1 MSRLFLSSCLPS
13 FLSAS
18 LLFHVLFNYILLL
31 RLLLCSFHLP
41 PFLSILLFY
50 LSPMS
55 SPSHRDSNV
64 SMFEMDGAVEK
75 VRIKHSSIL
84 YSQRMFCSTTSQ
96 TIHITRS
103 LFLHPL
109 LPISIHNPHSIF
121 VYLYLP
127 VFPPSSSLCHLPNPP
142 FYRSIYY
149 SMSPPFF
156 CRPNYLQLLPS
167 LSSQSSIFS
176 TYLPLP
182 LNSPFCTSLSPFLS
196 SLPLFF
202 PPFSPLFSSL
212 RFSSLSPF
220 FCFLPSFLSSFFF
233 TLIPLLGFLPSL
245 FTWLSSFLP
254 SSASLLH
261 SFLPLLP
268 FFIPS
273 LLCFLFSFLPTYLPI
288 YLSTFPPSFLPSF
301 LYSFFLPFSFISFIS
316 LSLSLSLYSFVPS
329 SFI

>member
-1 MSRLFLSSCLPS
+1 MSRLFLSPCLPSFHPSSLPS

-18 LLFHVLFNYILLL
+18 LLFHVLFN
-31 RLLLCSFHLP
+31 
-41 PFLSILLFY
+41 FLSILLFF

-55 SPSHRDSNV
+55 SPPHRDSNV

-84 YSQRMFCSTTSQ
+84 YSQRMFCSTTWQ

-121 VYLYLP
+121 VYLYLL

-142 FYRSIYY
+142 FYRSIFY

-167 LSSQSSIFS
+167 VSSQSFIFS

-182 LNSPFCTSLSPFLS
+182 LNIPLYTSRTPFLS
-196 SLPLFF
+196 SLPLFY
-202 PPFSPLFSSL
+202 PPSSPLFSSL

-220 FCFLPSFLSSFFF
+220 FCFLTSFL
-233 TLIPLLGFLPSL
+233 
-245 FTWLSSFLP
+245 
-254 SSASLLH
+254 
-261 SFLPLLP
+261 
-268 FFIPS
+268 
-273 LLCFLFSFLPTYLPI
+273 
-288 YLSTFPPSFLPSF
+288 PSFLPSF
-301 LYSFFLPFSFISFIS
+301 HPSFLP
-316 LSLSLSLYSFVPS
+316 
-329 SFI
+329 